1 MRKVRKVTRVK
12 ARVIRSKPPRLVV
25 VAEGIASTPGW
36 TRLSLSE
43 YIYIRPPSDGILSFD
58 FVGNPP
64 SKPVPQVEKKVR
76 ASKRTRAPK
85 WLKGVRVYAAQNS
98 KVARV

>member
-12 ARVIRSKPPRLVV
+12 ARVSGKPRVLFIM
-25 VAEGIASTPGW
+25 AEGITSTPLW

-64 SKPVPQVEKKVR
+64 SGTVPQVEKKVR
-76 ASKRTRAPK
+76 VSKRTLAPK